1 MFYRGR
7 RLRKNHVIRGLMREH
22 ALSAQ
27 DLIYPLFLM
36 EGLSGKQEVSSM
48 PGVYQYGLDA
58 LEEVVKE
65 LKEAGI
71 RAVILFGIPQ
81 H

>member
-48 PGVYQYGLDA
+48 PGVYQYG
-58 LEEVVKE
+58 
-65 LKEAGI
+65 
-71 RAVILFGIPQ
+71 
-81 H
+81 

>member
-65 LKEAGI
+65 LK
-71 RAVILFGIPQ
+71 
-81 H
+81 

>member
-27 DLIYPLFLM
+27 DLFIHCF
-36 EGLSGKQEVSSM
+36 
-48 PGVYQYGLDA
+48 
-58 LEEVVKE
+58 
-65 LKEAGI
+65 
-71 RAVILFGIPQ
+71 
-81 H
+81 